1 MDPKGLCAAD
11 AAAVPGA
18 AHDGLPD
25 IERVNSAKY
34 DDADLSSRPSP
45 PERLGDRGVGK
56 IESRESL
63 ERAVWRPHLMSM
75 AIPIASRGM
84 LAAPGEHRV
93 ELLAEPARRHCYID
107 LMRETLLGL
116 PFETVEAAGHGGSR
130 LQIGDKRKSRRSR
143 SPAVASERLGN

>member
-1 MDPKGLCAAD
+1 MTMP
-11 AAAVPGA
+11 
-18 AHDGLPD
+18 
-25 IERVNSAKY
+25 I
-34 DDADLSSRPSP
+34 SSRPSP
-45 PERLGDRGVGK
+45 PERLSNRGVGK
-56 IESRESL
+56 IESHESF

-130 LQIGDKRKSRRSR
+130 LQIGHKRRSRRSR
-143 SPAVASERLGN
+143 SPAGISKTAHCVCTPRKLTMRRGVRKPRRSGAI